1 MNDFAAIDFE
11 TANSH
16 RESVCSVGIVI
27 VKNQKVSDT
36 FYELIRPA
44 PNYYCDWATEIHGLT
59 YHDTAHAD
67 PFPVVWQKIAP
78 VLTNLPLVAHNSS
91 FDEGCLRSVFE
102 YYGMSYP
109 DYEFFCT
116 CRQSRK
122 VFPKLPDHRLD
133 TVAGHIGFDLKNH
146 HHALVDA
153 LACAEIAKI
162 IL

>member
-1 MNDFAAIDFE
+1 MEGRA
-11 TANSH
+11 S
-16 RESVCSVGIVI
+16 
-27 VKNQKVSDT
+27 
-36 FYELIRPA
+36 
-44 PNYYCDWATEIHGLT
+44 
-59 YHDTAHAD
+59 
-67 PFPVVWQKIAP
+67 
-78 VLTNLPLVAHNSS
+78 LPLVAHNSS

-122 VFPKLPDHRLD
+122 VFPELPDHRLD
-133 TVAGHIGFDLKNH
+133 TVAGHIGLDLKNH
-146 HHALVDA
+146 HYALADA